1 MTRISILET
10 GHPPEHLKD
19 DFDVYPAR
27 FRALL
32 GEGVAT
38 TRFDVQSGHLPE
50 DASAFTGAIV
60 TGSAA
65 GVYDDLPWISP
76 LVEWLRAARGRTR
89 LLGICFGHQVLAHAF
104 GGRVEKSHKG
114 WGVGLHRYDV
124 VSHEPW
130 MHPRAPSIAIP
141 VSHQDQV
148 VATSPDARVIA
159 SSPFTPYAGLAWG
172 EDAISFQCHPEFQPA
187 YAAAL
192 IEGRRGHRIPH
203 DLADE
208 ALLSL
213 EGANDRAVLTAWI
226 RSLEYVTS
234 LAPSTEPCGVTLAPA
249 GTPRRPTCPVWP
261 G

>member
-1 MTRISILET
+1 MTRIAILET
-10 GHPPEHLKD
+10 GHPPEHLRDAFD
-19 DFDVYPAR
+19 DYPAR

-32 GEGVAT
+32 GENVAT
-38 TRFDVQSGHLPE
+38 VRFDVQSGHLPE

-60 TGSAA
+60 TGSA
-65 GVYDDLPWISP
+65 
-76 LVEWLRAARGRTR
+76 VEWLRTARGQTR
-89 LLGICFGHQVLAHAF
+89 LLGICFGHQVIAHAF
-104 GGRVEKSHKG
+104 GGKVEKSHKG

-124 VSHEPW
+124 VSQEPW
-130 MHPRAPSIAIP
+130 MYPRAPSIAIP

-148 VATSPDARVIA
+148 VAVAPDTRVIA

-192 IEGRRGHRIPH
+192 IEGRRGDRIPH

-226 RSLEYVTS
+226 RAYL
-234 LAPSTEPCGVTLAPA
+234 LL
-249 GTPRRPTCPVWP
+249 TPPPVEAD
-261 G
+261 GSGI

>member
-1 MTRISILET
+1 MTRIAILET
-10 GHPPEHLKD
+10 GHPPEHLKN
-19 DFDVYPAR
+19 DFDDYPAR

-50 DASAFTGAIV
+50 DPSAFQGAIV

-65 GVYDDLPWISP
+65 GVYDELQWIP
-76 LVEWLRAARGRTR
+76 QLVDWLRAARGRTR
-89 LLGICFGHQVLAHAF
+89 LVGICFGHQALAHAF
-104 GGRVEKSHKG
+104 GGVVEKSDKG

-124 VSHEPW
+124 RIDEPW
-130 MHPRAPSIAIP
+130 MHPRARTIAIP

-148 VATSPDARVIA
+148 TAISDDARVIA
-159 SSPFTPYAGLAWG
+159 SSGFTPYAGLAWG

-192 IEGRRGHRIPH
+192 IEARRGHRIPH

-226 RSLEYVTS
+226 RAYL
-234 LAPSTEPCGVTLAPA
+234 LL
-249 GTPRRPTCPVWP
+249 TPPPVEAD
-261 G
+261 GSGI